1 MGIAGSDFFG
11 ISANLDYMRESDH
24 QPLDGRKGPAMHTI
38 LAIALA
44 LSFMLPAG
52 TTHRNNSKNTRTVNA
67 GAQDC
72 IIIVDPPGV
81 ICN

>member
-1 MGIAGSDFFG
+1 
-11 ISANLDYMRESDH
+11 MR
-24 QPLDGRKGPAMHTI
+24 TI
-38 LAIALA
+38 VAIALA
-44 LSFMLPAG
+44 LSFVASTG
-52 TTHRNNSKNTRTVNA
+52 TTHRNNSKSVKP